1 MRSPIEPYLTSIV
14 DEIRPHDSGALAD
27 YIPELADADP
37 APFGIALSMLDG
49 QVYTA
54 GDAERP
60 FTIQSSAK
68 AFTYALAIR
77 ERGLTKVLAHVG
89 VAPSGDAF
97 NAISVDETG
106 RPANPMINAGAIG
119 TFALVPGETEEEKFG
134 TVWRFISDCA
144 GHDLDIDEGAYSSE
158 LSTAYRNRGI
168 ANMLRASGGL
178 AAEPDV
184 AVEGYIRQGALQ
196 VCAKD
201 LALMGATLASGGIQ
215 PVTGKRVLDEDTAG
229 HVLSVMTTC
238 GMYDAAGDWVSSVG
252 IPAKSGVGGGI
263 VGASPGRLG
272 IATFSPRLDVHGNS
286 VRGVATFERLSRDL
300 SLHLMRIPETGHLAL
315 REAISVDYI
324 SNDYGTAAMYRLQG
338 SIDFV
343 AAESVVRR
351 MSSDQV
357 DHRYVVVDLTEVA
370 EVKLVALLMIAK
382 VMAGFADEGRH
393 VYLID
398 PARLYGPDDLERFDI
413 ADKVTQVDNFEQGE
427 EIGREREAAE
437 AAG

>member
-1 MRSPIEPYLTSIV
+1 MRSPIEPYLASIV
-14 DEIRPHDSGALAD
+14 DEIRPEDSGELAD
-27 YIPELADADP
+27 YIPELASADP
-37 APFGIALSMLDG
+37 DPFGIALAMLDG
-49 QVYTA
+49 QVYVA
-54 GDAERP
+54 GDADRV

-77 ERGLTKVLAHVG
+77 ERGLDEVLSHVG
-89 VAPSGDAF
+89 VEPSGDAF
-97 NAISVDETG
+97 NAISVDEKG

-119 TFALVPGETEEEKFG
+119 TFALAPGESAEEKFDA
-134 TVWRFISDCA
+134 VRRFMGDCA
-144 GHDLDIDEGAYSSE
+144 GRDLDVDEGAYSSE
-158 LSTAYRNRGI
+158 LATAYRNRGI
-168 ANMLRASGGL
+168 ANMLRALGGL
-178 AAEPDV
+178 DAEPDV
-184 AVEGYIRQGALQ
+184 AVDGYVRQGALQ

-215 PVTGKRVLDEDTAG
+215 PVTRKRVLDEETAG

-252 IPAKSGVGGGI
+252 VPAKSGVGGGI

-286 VRGVATFERLSRDL
+286 VRGVAAFERLARDL

-315 REAISVDYI
+315 REAISADNI

-338 SIDFV
+338 VIDFV

-351 MSSDQV
+351 MSSDRI
-357 DHRYVVVDLTEVA
+357 DDRYVVVDLTEVVEA
-370 EVKLVALLMIAK
+370 KVVALLMIAK
-382 VMAGFADEGRH
+382 VMDAFAQEGRH

-398 PARLYGPDDLERFDI
+398 PERLYGPEDLRRFGI
-413 ADKVTQVDNFEQGE
+413 ADTVPQVDSFEEGE
-427 EIGREREAAE
+427 KIGRERETAE
-437 AAG
+437 GGS